1 MTDIERCDVPPEGW
15 WCSREKGHDGPCAAR
30 EVEPMSW
37 EDLATRLQ
45 VEKIALHDQLRGV
58 VEALRK
64 LADLHH
70 RTLVNSKLHD
80 PENRDWTECECKSCR
95 LAQPFGGQ

>member
-1 MTDIERCDVPPEGW
+1 MSNIEHSEYICDDGCGRVDVRGAVEGPWPLCLNCGARVTEYVPA
-15 WCSREKGHDGPCAAR
+15 DAY
-30 EVEPMSW
+30 
-37 EDLATRLQ
+37 
-45 VEKIALHDQLRGV
+45 RGA

-64 LADLHH
+64 LAEIHH
-70 RTLVNSKLHD
+70 GTLAPSNLHD